1 MEDVYCDGTTTGRK
15 HAITL
20 VVVPML
26 KRREKYDI

>member
-1 MEDVYCDGTTTGRK
+1 MEDVYCDGTTSGRK

-26 KRREKYDI
+26 KKERKV